1 MHILEM
7 HISERMSAHNAGVD
21 IRIYAGRA
29 LFRGGGTGKGGGGG
43 GGGGGRSGFCRIL
56 IPSLKIFFS

>member
-21 IRIYAGRA
+21 ITIYAGRA
-29 LFRGGGTGKGGGGG
+29 LFRGGGTGKGGGQV
-43 GGGGGRSGFCRIL
+43 RL
-56 IPSLKIFFS
+56 LPDLNTELKNIFFLNVFSA